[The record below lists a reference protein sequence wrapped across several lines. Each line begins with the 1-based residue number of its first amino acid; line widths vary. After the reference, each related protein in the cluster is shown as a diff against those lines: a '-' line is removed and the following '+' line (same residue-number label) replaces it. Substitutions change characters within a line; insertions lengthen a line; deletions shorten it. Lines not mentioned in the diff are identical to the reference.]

1 LYKVFLTE
9 RKYNK
14 IMKEFKDSELVLNP
28 NGSVYHLNLHA
39 DQLAEHI
46 IVVGD
51 PGRVPMISAMFEKVD
66 VKVQNREIV
75 THTGWYNG
83 KRVTAMS
90 TGMGPDNIDIC
101 MNELHV
107 LATWD
112 IQGKKMLDSPRKLKI
127 VRIGTSGA
135 LQKEIPVESCVASVA
150 AIGMDSV
157 LNFYEGNLEMVGN
170 PLAVEFAKFTDWPQ
184 ILSTPY
190 AAEGSKYLLEKIG
203 KNYLQGITLTSPGF
217 YGPQFRDIFIPSA
230 FPELQQK
237 IIDFRHQGMF
247 VANLEM
253 ETSALYGLG
262 KLMGHEMLTVC
273 LIIANRALGEFAK
286 DYKSNMKNLV
296 EEVLHGLT
304 K

>member
-1 LYKVFLTE
+1 MYKVFLTE

-75 THTGWYNG
+75 TPTGWYNG

-90 TGMGPDNIDIC
+90 TGMGPDNVDIC

-170 PLAVEFAKFTDWPQ
+170 PLAE
-184 ILSTPY
+184 
-190 AAEGSKYLLEKIG
+190 IG
-203 KNYLQGITLTSPGF
+203 
-217 YGPQFRDIFIPSA
+217 
-230 FPELQQK
+230 
-237 IIDFRHQGMF
+237 
-247 VANLEM
+247 
-253 ETSALYGLG
+253 
-262 KLMGHEMLTVC
+262 
-273 LIIANRALGEFAK
+273 RAH
-286 DYKSNMKNLV
+286 V
-296 EEVLHGLT
+296 
-304 K
+304 